1 MKLSRAKVRFC
12 AGRDTLSAARR
23 RTLGLPVLAAILLGA
38 CDFRGRGYEDERLGR
53 LSVGEST
60 EQDVRKTFGTPSAVR
75 VMPDGKGLIYPLG
88 PAKPHTLMIKLD
100 AAGKYQGREDLLTR
114 ENFARFRQGM
124 NKVEVLGM
132 FGQPTRS
139 EKQASQQQAATW
151 EWRFLDAGKPKLFVV
166 QFDSRGKATSSALQ
180 DSADSPNKP

>member
-1 MKLSRAKVRFC
+1 MKLSRARVRFS
-12 AGRDTLSAARR
+12 AVRDKLNAARR
-23 RTLGLPVLAAILLGA
+23 RTLGLSVLAAMLFVA

-60 EQDVRKTFGTPSAVR
+60 EQDVRRTFGTPSAVR
-75 VMPDGKGLIYPLG
+75 EMSGGKGLIYPLG
-88 PAKPHTLMIKLD
+88 PAKPHTLLIKLD
-100 AAGKYQGREDLLTR
+100 AAGKYQGHEDLLTR

-124 NKVEVLGM
+124 NKVEVLGA

-139 EKQASQQQAATW
+139 EKQAAQQQATW

-166 QFDSRGKATSSALQ
+166 KFDSRGRAISSAIE
-180 DSADSPNKP
+180 DISDRPSDR